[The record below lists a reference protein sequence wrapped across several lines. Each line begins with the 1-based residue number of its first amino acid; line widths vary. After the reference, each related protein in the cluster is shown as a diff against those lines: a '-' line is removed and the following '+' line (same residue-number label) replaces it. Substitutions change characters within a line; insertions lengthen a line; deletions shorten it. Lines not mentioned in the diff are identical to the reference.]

1 MIITLILTAINNISY
16 ADVLKGENAYNVF
29 RINDYKNI
37 KYKIDESNTNKYRNH
52 TDAWKNAINSF
63 EADTFGEI
71 GFIKSEVSES
81 KITMTSVNSSKEEW
95 LGLSRSTIS
104 TNSNGVSNLQKSQ
117 NYLNQ
122 YTIKSF
128 DLSKEHINEVALH
141 ELGHSFGL
149 KHQPQEYENKT
160 IMIPYLNVSKPS
172 KGELKNID
180 KYNLIYSYS
189 SGNDWINHWSAD
201 NIKNATIMIP
211 YLNVSKPSKGELK
224 NIDKYNL
231 IYSYSSGNDWINHWS
246 ADNIKNA
253 INYGWIDDTTYF
265 RPNDSITR
273 AEFVEMI
280 NRKFEIS
287 RSSGKI
293 FFDTVDHW
301 AKDEIDIAFTN
312 NVCVG
317 TSDYIFEPDRHITR
331 QEAVKMLAN
340 YMKLS
345 DKNHDKISR
354 YSDYSNIVHW
364 AIDEFEAIVERGY
377 IIGTPEGMLMPKGNL
392 SRAEAIVILSRI

>member
-1 MIITLILTAINNISY
+1 MKRTYIIMIITLILTAINNISY

-37 KYKIDESNTNKYRNH
+37 KYKIDESNTNKYQNH

-149 KHQPQEYENKT
+149 NHQPQEYAHKT
-160 IMIPYLNVSKPS
+160 IMKPYVDPNIPSDGVLKP
-172 KGELKNID
+172 ID
-180 KYNLIYSYS
+180 RYNLLYSYS
-189 SGNDWINHWSAD
+189 SNNDWKNHWASD
-201 NIKNATIMIP
+201 NISYA
-211 YLNVSKPSKGELK
+211 
-224 NIDKYNL
+224 IDN
-231 IYSYSSGNDWINHWS
+231 
-246 ADNIKNA
+246 
-253 INYGWIDDTTYF
+253 GWIDKTSYF
-265 RPNDSITR
+265 RPEDSITR
-273 AEFVEMI
+273 AEFVETI
-280 NRKFEIS
+280 DRKFNLKK
-287 RSSGKI
+287 SSGRVFK
-293 FFDTVDHW
+293 DTINHW
-301 AKDEIDIAFTN
+301 AKEEIDIAVTN
-312 NVCVG
+312 KVCIG
-317 TSDYIFEPDRHITR
+317 TSDYTFSPDKYITR
-331 QEAVKMLAN
+331 EEAASMIAN
-340 YMKLS
+340 YLKLS
-345 DKNHDKISR
+345 DSNYDRISS
-354 YSDYSNIVHW
+354 YPDYNEVSFW
-364 AIDEFEAIVERGY
+364 AKSSLEAIIKKGY
-377 IIGTPEGMLMPKGNL
+377 IVGTLDGKLEPKKNI

>member
-1 MIITLILTAINNISY
+1 MKRTYIIMIITLILTAINNISY
-16 ADVLKGENAYNVF
+16 ADVLKGGNAYNVF

-201 NIKNATIMIP
+201 NIKNA
-211 YLNVSKPSKGELK
+211 
-224 NIDKYNL
+224 
-231 IYSYSSGNDWINHWS
+231 
-246 ADNIKNA
+246 

-293 FFDTVDHW
+293 FSDTVDHW

-317 TSDYIFEPDRHITR
+317 TSDYSFEPDRHITR

-364 AIDEFEAIVERGY
+364 AINEFEAIVERGY

>member
-1 MIITLILTAINNISY
+1 MKRTYIIMIITLILTAINNISY

-189 SGNDWINHWSAD
+189 SGNDWIN
-201 NIKNATIMIP
+201 P
-211 YLNVSKPSKGELK
+211 LVS
-224 NIDKYNL
+224 
-231 IYSYSSGNDWINHWS
+231 
-246 ADNIKNA
+246 
-253 INYGWIDDTTYF
+253 
-265 RPNDSITR
+265 R
-273 AEFVEMI
+273 
-280 NRKFEIS
+280 
-287 RSSGKI
+287 
-293 FFDTVDHW
+293 
-301 AKDEIDIAFTN
+301 
-312 NVCVG
+312 
-317 TSDYIFEPDRHITR
+317 
-331 QEAVKMLAN
+331 
-340 YMKLS
+340 
-345 DKNHDKISR
+345 
-354 YSDYSNIVHW
+354 
-364 AIDEFEAIVERGY
+364 
-377 IIGTPEGMLMPKGNL
+377 
-392 SRAEAIVILSRI
+392 